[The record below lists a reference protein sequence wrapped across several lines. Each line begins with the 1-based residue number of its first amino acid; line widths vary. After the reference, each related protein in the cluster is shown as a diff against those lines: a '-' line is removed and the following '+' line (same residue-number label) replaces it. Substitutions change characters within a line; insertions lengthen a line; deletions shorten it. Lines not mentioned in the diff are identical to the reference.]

1 MGSLLCIPRNQTQGQ
16 TSQSEISKIFK
27 SDSSTDEV
35 CFFDVIMIGN
45 SLEGKDISVVTGDG
59 HFTNQ
64 VRIRSSSKDHNMHRN
79 SYFRICPTLRYDAQ
93 SETRKLERRASSAS
107 KESQDTHNGNVDEEE
122 VALNKDAQ
130 DEKSKN
136 SEKIDEFKDIMKGSH
151 SRIRYGVQF
160 QLMHMQSGKFL
171 TFSEKDSYFIL
182 SVTGNEYS
190 KFKFMPRYEFLDL
203 DVNVVQYGNQVHLSC
218 VPKGDS
224 LLALHKDA
232 SHERDD
238 LTLLTLLPE
247 SQSLKKNAQ
256 GFSFQVHKVARYD
269 TADLSE
275 ENVTQPIRTSQLV
288 RFWCHEKRATLRA
301 DVVAEK
307 RSDDGT
313 GVNRSNIAGLRPS
326 DDGTVE
332 GIKMNRSETLWHLE
346 DVQEGSDVFVSWKTS
361 YRLRH
366 SISNRYLSVREKP
379 GKELSVREK
388 QGQEDKEVL
397 FDAVL
402 VATPDLDAEFQLVSA
417 EQDNKCFPS
426 ISDCTFRLVS
436 PRGENRTE
444 EVWLHQEEVEGALR
458 ENDRRVTRRRRCLAA
473 QIHQEREEGH
483 HGHSQ

>member
-238 LTLLTLLPE
+238 LISP
-247 SQSLKKNAQ
+247 
-256 GFSFQVHKVARYD
+256 SF
-269 TADLSE
+269 
-275 ENVTQPIRTSQLV
+275 
-288 RFWCHEKRATLRA
+288 EKRHETLRSA
-301 DVVAEK
+301 RDRNELIRA
-307 RSDDGT
+307 
-313 GVNRSNIAGLRPS
+313 
-326 DDGTVE
+326 GTV
-332 GIKMNRSETLWHLE
+332 K
-346 DVQEGSDVFVSWKTS
+346 
-361 YRLRH
+361 
-366 SISNRYLSVREKP
+366 
-379 GKELSVREK
+379 KEE
-388 QGQEDKEVL
+388 
-397 FDAVL
+397 
-402 VATPDLDAEFQLVSA
+402 
-417 EQDNKCFPS
+417 
-426 ISDCTFRLVS
+426 
-436 PRGENRTE
+436 
-444 EVWLHQEEVEGALR
+444 
-458 ENDRRVTRRRRCLAA
+458 TRRRFVLSS
-473 QIHQEREEGH
+473 ERNSRRKEIFKGKLGEK
-483 HGHSQ
+483 QAMVMYTM